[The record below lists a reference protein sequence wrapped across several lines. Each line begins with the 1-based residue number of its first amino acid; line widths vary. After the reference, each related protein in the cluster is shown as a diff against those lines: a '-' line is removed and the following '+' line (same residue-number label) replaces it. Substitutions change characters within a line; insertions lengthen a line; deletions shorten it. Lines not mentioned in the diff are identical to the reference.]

1 MNILLATKNVNKH
14 KEISKIFKDSGNFH
28 KAIYKEDLIEVV
40 EDKNTI
46 LENAQ
51 KKAFEIYNHY
61 QIPVISD
68 DSGLFVNSLNGMPG
82 LRSKRYAGEN
92 ASDIENIEMLLTNL
106 SEKKDRS
113 AHFQTVLYF
122 YDGKTEITTEGILEG
137 VITQKPR
144 GVNGF
149 GYDSIFEYDSK
160 TLAELTS
167 VEKNNISHRKIAVN
181 KMIGILN
188 EKI

>member
-82 LRSKRYAGEN
+82 LRSKRYASWGSRCCRCNGRN
-92 ASDIENIEMLLTNL
+92 AFQHKNTKINRRKAYGFDKWMDCAKRYNL
-106 SEKKDRS
+106 KSC
-113 AHFQTVLYF
+113 
-122 YDGKTEITTEGILEG
+122 
-137 VITQKPR
+137 
-144 GVNGF
+144 
-149 GYDSIFEYDSK
+149 
-160 TLAELTS
+160 
-167 VEKNNISHRKIAVN
+167 
-181 KMIGILN
+181 
-188 EKI
+188 

>member
-1 MNILLATKNVNKH
+1 MLM
-14 KEISKIFKDSGNFH
+14 D
-28 KAIYKEDLIEVV
+28 
-40 EDKNTI
+40 
-46 LENAQ
+46 Q
-51 KKAFEIYNHY
+51 KAFEIYNHY

-92 ASDIENIEMLLTNL
+92 ASDIENIEKLLTNL

-137 VITQKPR
+137 VITTTVHCDHLIQAYE
-144 GVNGF
+144 GANSDLQVAN
-149 GYDSIFEYDSK
+149 K
-160 TLAELTS
+160 THKEVFDIKDDDIYWCAADCGWVTGHS
-167 VEKNNISHRKIAVN
+167 YIVY
-181 KMIGILN
+181 
-188 EKI
+188 

>member
-1 MNILLATKNVNKH
+1 MNILLATKNINKH
-14 KEISKIFKDSGNFH
+14 NEISKIFKDSGNFH
-28 KAIYKEDLIEVV
+28 ETIYKEDLIEVI
-40 EDKNTI
+40 EDKDTI
-46 LENAQ
+46 FENAQ
-51 KKAFEIYNHY
+51 KKAHEIYNHY
-61 QIPVISD
+61 KIPVISD

-82 LRSKRYAGEN
+82 LRSKRYASEN
-92 ASDIENIEMLLTNL
+92 ASDLENIEKLLSNL

-113 AHFQTVLYF
+113 AYFQTFLYF

-149 GYDSIFEYDSK
+149 GYDSIFEHESS

-167 VEKNNISHRKIAVN
+167 VEKNNISHRKIATN

>member
-1 MNILLATKNVNKH
+1 
-14 KEISKIFKDSGNFH
+14 
-28 KAIYKEDLIEVV
+28 
-40 EDKNTI
+40 
-46 LENAQ
+46 
-51 KKAFEIYNHY
+51 
-61 QIPVISD
+61 
-68 DSGLFVNSLNGMPG
+68 MPG

-92 ASDIENIEMLLTNL
+92 ASDIENIEKLLTNL

-144 GVNGF
+144 GINGF

-167 VEKNNISHRKIAVN
+167 VEKNNISHRKIAAN

>member
-1 MNILLATKNVNKH
+1 
-14 KEISKIFKDSGNFH
+14 
-28 KAIYKEDLIEVV
+28 
-40 EDKNTI
+40 
-46 LENAQ
+46 
-51 KKAFEIYNHY
+51 
-61 QIPVISD
+61 
-68 DSGLFVNSLNGMPG
+68 MPG

-92 ASDIENIEMLLTNL
+92 ASDIENIEKLLTNL

-167 VEKNNISHRKIAVN
+167 VEKNNISHRKIAAN

>member
-28 KAIYKEDLIEVV
+28 KAIYKEDLIEVA

-92 ASDIENIEMLLTNL
+92 ASDLENIEKFGM
-106 SEKKDRS
+106 
-113 AHFQTVLYF
+113 
-122 YDGKTEITTEGILEG
+122 
-137 VITQKPR
+137 VIFNHVT
-144 GVNGF
+144 
-149 GYDSIFEYDSK
+149 
-160 TLAELTS
+160 
-167 VEKNNISHRKIAVN
+167 
-181 KMIGILN
+181 
-188 EKI
+188 

>member
-28 KAIYKEDLIEVV
+28 KAIYKENLIEVV

-92 ASDIENIEMLLTNL
+92 ATDIENIEILGPVDSPLL
-106 SEKKDRS
+106 KI
-113 AHFQTVLYF
+113 V
-122 YDGKTEITTEGILEG
+122 G
-137 VITQKPR
+137 
-144 GVNGF
+144 
-149 GYDSIFEYDSK
+149 
-160 TLAELTS
+160 LTS
-167 VEKNNISHRKIAVN
+167 KQFFNFMMAKL
-181 KMIGILN
+181 K
-188 EKI
+188 

>member
-14 KEISKIFKDSGNFH
+14 KEISTIFKDSGNFH
-28 KAIYKEDLIEVV
+28 KTIYKEDLIEVV

-92 ASDIENIEMLLTNL
+92 ASDLENIEKLLTNL

-113 AHFQTVLYF
+113 AHFQTVLFF
-122 YDGKTEITTEGILEG
+122 YDGKTEITTEGTLEG

-144 GVNGF
+144 GLNGF
-149 GYDSIFEYDSK
+149 GYDSIFEHDSK

-167 VEKNNISHRKIAVN
+167 LEKNNISHRKIAAN

>member
-28 KAIYKEDLIEVV
+28 KAIYKEDLIEVA

-92 ASDIENIEMLLTNL
+92 ASDLENIEKLLTNL
-106 SEKKDRS
+106 FGKKDRS

-122 YDGKTEITTEGILEG
+122 YDGKTEITTEGILKG

-144 GVNGF
+144 GINGF
-149 GYDSIFEYDSK
+149 GYDSIFEHDSK

-167 VEKNNISHRKIAVN
+167 VEKNNISHRKIAAN